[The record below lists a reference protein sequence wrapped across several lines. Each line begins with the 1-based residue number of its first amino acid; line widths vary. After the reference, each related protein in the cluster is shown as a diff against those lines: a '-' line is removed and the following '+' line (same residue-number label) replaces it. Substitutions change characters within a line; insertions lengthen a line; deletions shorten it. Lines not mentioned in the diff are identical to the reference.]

1 MLNITLKK
9 TLQGEILDVGGGG
22 EGVIGRIYQA
32 QVTAVDNRQDELD
45 EAPSGFRKLLM
56 DARALAF
63 PAASFDHVTA
73 FYALMYMPKE
83 AQAQAVAEAARV
95 LKPGGTFHI
104 WDANI
109 ASASPE
115 PFLAELAVNANGE
128 AIRVTYGIVR
138 EHARQDA
145 AHFIA
150 LCASA
155 GLCLSEREDAEEGF
169 YLRFTKQE
177 EDKELPR

>member
-1 MLNITLKK
+1 M
-9 TLQGEILDVGGGG
+9 
-22 EGVIGRIYQA
+22 IGRIYQA
-32 QVTAVDNRQDELD
+32 QVTAIDNRQDELD
-45 EAPSGFRKLLM
+45 EAP
-56 DARALAF
+56 
-63 PAASFDHVTA
+63 
-73 FYALMYMPKE
+73 
-83 AQAQAVAEAARV
+83 
-95 LKPGGTFHI
+95 GGTLHI

-155 GLCLSEREDAEEGF
+155 GLCLSGREDAEEGF
-169 YLRFTKQE
+169 YPRFTKQE
-177 EDKELPR
+177 EDKELSR

>member
-1 MLNITLKK
+1 MLNMTLKK
-9 TLQGEILDVGGGG
+9 TLQGEILDVGSGS

-32 QVTAVDNRQDELD
+32 QVTAIDN
-45 EAPSGFRKLLM
+45 
-56 DARALAF
+56 
-63 PAASFDHVTA
+63 
-73 FYALMYMPKE
+73 
-83 AQAQAVAEAARV
+83 
-95 LKPGGTFHI
+95 
-104 WDANI
+104 
-109 ASASPE
+109 
-115 PFLAELAVNANGE
+115 
-128 AIRVTYGIVR
+128 
-138 EHARQDA
+138 RQDA